1 MPPKR
6 EFKSIDDYISAFP
19 KNVQVILQEFR
30 QAIHEAAPEAQE
42 AISYQMPAFKQN
54 GILVWFAAH
63 KSHIGFYPRVSAIA
77 AFKGK
82 LAP

>member
-30 QAIHEAAPEAQE
+30 QAIHEAAPDAQE
-42 AISYQMPAFKQN
+42 AISYQMPAYSLN
-54 GILVWFAAH
+54 GKTVYFAL
-63 KSHIGFYPRVSAIA
+63 RVA
-77 AFKGK
+77 GRV
-82 LAP
+82 